1 MVRRARREEEA
12 RLTLRLSTTGDA
24 ARRTIPARP
33 AIGPALEFAGLGAA
47 LTFTTFLMARL
58 PSWRHDL
65 GAFQG
70 LFALAFACY
79 AIALARLPRY
89 AALPGVGW
97 AVLAVALATRV
108 ALFPV
113 PPSLSDDLY
122 RYVWEGRVLLHG
134 GNPWR
139 QSPLD
144 PALAPLRDAV
154 VFPAVNHP
162 ELATIYP
169 PLAEAGFAL
178 VAAISPTVW
187 AMKLWVIGHDLA
199 LVALL
204 AALLRAHERSPAWA
218 LVYAWNPLAL
228 VEYAGSGHND
238 PTAMAWL
245 AGALLLA
252 RARPSLSALALA
264 AGALVKLAPLLALPF
279 LWRGW
284 RWRARLLATLALAV
298 GLGWFVLQARGA
310 AHSGL
315 FAYGGTWRNNDS
327 LFALAAPLGQRGGRI
342 AAALALAACVTLL
355 VIGGVNAL
363 RGTRDAMRAGYLLSP
378 VAHPWYQGWFL
389 MLEPLAPSA
398 PWLLLSA
405 TAILSYGLFAPP
417 AEGRAFHLPA
427 AWRALEY
434 GAPAL
439 LALAL
444 AAWRGRANRHRRAK
458 PGGPGA

>member
-1 MVRRARREEEA
+1 VA
-12 RLTLRLSTTGDA
+12 DA
-24 ARRTIPARP
+24 PPASR
-33 AIGPALEFAGLGAA
+33 IGPALEFAGLGAA

-70 LFALAFACY
+70 LFTLAFACY

-97 AVLAVALATRV
+97 AVLAVAVATRM

-139 QSPLD
+139 QGPLD
-144 PALAPLRDAV
+144 PALAPLRDALI
-154 VFPAVNHP
+154 FPAVNHP

-178 VAAISPTVW
+178 VAALSPSVW

-204 AALLRAHERSPAWA
+204 GALLRAHGRSPAWA
-218 LVYAWNPLAL
+218 AVYAWNPLVL

-238 PTAMAWL
+238 PTAMVWL

-252 RARPSLSALALA
+252 RARPNLSALALA

-284 RWRARLLATLALAV
+284 RWSARFIAALTLAA
-298 GLGWFVLQARGA
+298 GIGWFVFQARGA

-315 FAYGGTWRNNDS
+315 FVYGATWRNNDS
-327 LFALAAPLGQRGGRI
+327 LFALLAPLGERGGRV
-342 AAALALAACVTLL
+342 AALALLAGFVTLA
-355 VIGGVNAL
+355 VIAGVGAL
-363 RGTRDAMRAGYLLSP
+363 RGTRDAMRAGFLLSP
-378 VAHPWYQGWFL
+378 VAHPWYAGWWL
-389 MLEPLAPSA
+389 MLEPPAPSA

-405 TAILSYGLFAPP
+405 SAILSYGLFAEP
-417 AEGRAFHLPA
+417 AEGRGFHLAP
-427 AWRALEY
+427 AWRTLEY
-434 GAPAL
+434 GAPVL
-439 LALAL
+439 LALVL
-444 AAWRGRANRHRRAK
+444 AAWRRRAT
-458 PGGPGA
+458 PTGD

>member
-1 MVRRARREEEA
+1 MIEGTAA
-12 RLTLRLSTTGDA
+12 ADPADGSRL
-24 ARRTIPARP
+24 
-33 AIGPALEFAGLGAA
+33 GPALELAGLGAA
-47 LTFTTFLMARL
+47 LTFTIFLMARL

-70 LFALAFACY
+70 LFTLAFACY
-79 AIALARLPRY
+79 ALTVARLPRY

-97 AVLAVALATRV
+97 AVLAVAVATRI
-108 ALFPV
+108 ALLPV

-144 PALAPLRDAV
+144 PALMSLRDTRI
-154 VFPAVNHP
+154 FPAVNHP

-187 AMKLWVIGHDLA
+187 AFKLWVIGHDLA

-204 AALLRAHERSPAWA
+204 GALMRAHGRSPAWA
-218 LVYAWNPLAL
+218 AVYAWNPLAL

-238 PTAMAWL
+238 PTAMVWL
-245 AGALLLA
+245 AAALLLA
-252 RARPSLSALALA
+252 RARPNLSALALA
-264 AGALVKLAPLLALPF
+264 AGALVKLAPLLVLPF

-284 RWRARLLATLALAV
+284 RWPARLTAAATLAL
-298 GLGWFVLQARGA
+298 GLSWFVLQARGA

-315 FAYGGTWRNNDS
+315 FAYGATWRNNDS
-327 LFALAAPLGQRGGRI
+327 LFALVAPLGARGGRI
-342 AAALALAACVTLL
+342 AALAALAAFVTLAM
-355 VIGGVNAL
+355 VGGADAL
-363 RGTRDAMRAGYLLSP
+363 RGTRHAMRAGFLLSP

-389 MLEPLAPSA
+389 MLEPLGPSA

-417 AEGRAFHLPA
+417 SEGRDFHLPG
-427 AWRALEY
+427 AWRALAY
-434 GAPAL
+434 GMPAL

-444 AAWRGRANRHRRAK
+444 AARRRK
-458 PGGPGA
+458 T